1 MATGGRLDRLGTL
14 IGAIIAVG
22 ALLPFASLRAN
33 RIVLGEGVAFW
44 QALPVAQSG
53 LLLAALCVAVIGGLL
68 LRSRSLRL
76 VSSLGALAALLI
88 LMGQAG
94 NHLTPADNNLARV
107 SPASG
112 FWVLLFGLSLAVA
125 DALTRLNLS
134 PVWRIFGVFL
144 TAAALMALLGSD
156 QWDALSVMKEYD
168 VRAATFWREAQR
180 HLMLAFGSLLAAV
193 VVGVPLGIVCFRLP
207 RVRATVLNLL
217 NIVQTIPSIAVFGL
231 LIAPLAWLAA
241 NIPGAA
247 ASGISGIGAAPALV
261 ALFAYSLLPVVSNTL
276 LGLENVPAR
285 LREAAFG
292 MGMTR
297 WQTLSSVEAPLAF
310 PVILTGIRIVLVQNI
325 GLATIAGLIGGGGFG
340 VFVFQGMGQTATDLI
355 LLGALPT
362 VLLATASAV
371 LLDAAVEL
379 SEGPGTRSARP

>member
-33 RIVLGEGVAFW
+33 RIVQGEGVAFW

-94 NHLTPADNNLARV
+94 NHLTPADNDLARV

-125 DALTRLNLS
+125 DALTRLNLL

-144 TAAALMALLGSD
+144 TAAALVALLGSG

-325 GLATIAGLIGGGGFG
+325 GLATIAGLIGGGGF
-340 VFVFQGMGQTATDLI
+340 
-355 LLGALPT
+355 
-362 VLLATASAV
+362 
-371 LLDAAVEL
+371 
-379 SEGPGTRSARP
+379 RSSSFRGWDRPRPI